1 MQTMLLGLALCGV
14 AVFSLATWLEPWF
27 QSWSGNRTRSANVLQ
42 VALGDSRRL
51 FAKHFY
57 VKADAYFHSG
67 YYPTIYDARPAAG
80 QMHMASG
87 TTAGP
92 ASNEACPDWLGK
104 PRDWIDRFS
113 RHFYP
118 SEHRH
123 FGELAGAHAGHAH
136 KPGEPSEPAEAGR
149 SGGEEREVLPWLR
162 LSASL
167 DPERPETYLVASY
180 WLRSK
185 LGKVNEAEQFLRE
198 GLRENPGDYEILF
211 ELGRIAYENRHDP
224 ARARNLW
231 ELALR
236 RWEEKNANQ
245 TDPEILVHAQI
256 LSHLAKLEEEAKNYP
271 TALEHLKALHRISP
285 FKESVQ
291 KWIESVQAQANQ

>member
-1 MQTMLLGLALCGV
+1 MPMMLLSLALCGV
-14 AVFSLATWLEPWF
+14 TIFSLATWLEPWF
-27 QSWSGNRTRSANVLQ
+27 QSWSGSRTRSANVLQ

-67 YYPTIYDARPAAG
+67 YYPTIYDARPATD

-92 ASNEACPDWLGK
+92 ASHEACPDWLGK
-104 PRDWIDRFS
+104 PRDWLERFS

-123 FGELAGAHAGHAH
+123 LGKPMGEHTGHAH
-136 KPGEPSEPAEAGR
+136 QAGEPCDPAAEGQ
-149 SGGEEREVLPWLR
+149 SGGEERELLPWLR

-198 GLRENPGDYEILF
+198 GLRENPGDYEMVF

-224 ARARNLW
+224 VRARNLW

-236 RWEEKNANQ
+236 RWEEKNAGQ
-245 TDPEILVHAQI
+245 PDPEILVHAQI

-271 TALEHLKALHRISP
+271 KALEHLKALRGVSP
-285 FKESVQ
+285 FKESVG
-291 KWIESVQAQANQ
+291 KWIESVQAKAKQ

>member
-14 AVFSLATWLEPWF
+14 TMFSLATWLEPWF

-67 YYPTIYDARPAAG
+67 YYPTIYDARPAAD

-87 TTAGP
+87 TTAGL

-123 FGELAGAHAGHAH
+123 FGGPAGEHAGHAH
-136 KPGEPSEPAEAGR
+136 QPGEAAEAAEAGR
-149 SGGEEREVLPWLR
+149 SGGEERELLPWLR

-185 LGKVNEAEQFLRE
+185 LGKVDEAERFLRE

-211 ELGRIAYENRHDP
+211 ELGRIASENRQDP
-224 ARARNLW
+224 TRARNLW

-236 RWEEKNANQ
+236 RWDEKNAGQ

-256 LSHLAKLEEEAKNYP
+256 LSHLAKLEEDAKNY
-271 TALEHLKALHRISP
+271 ARVLEYLKALHRISP

-291 KWIESVQAQANQ
+291 KWQEAVQAKARQ